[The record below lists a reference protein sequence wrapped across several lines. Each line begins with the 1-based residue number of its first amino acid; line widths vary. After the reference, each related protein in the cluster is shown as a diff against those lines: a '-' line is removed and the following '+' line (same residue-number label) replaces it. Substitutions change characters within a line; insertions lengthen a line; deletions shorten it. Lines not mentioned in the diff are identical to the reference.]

1 MALKEK
7 FELTPEIPQRLKK
20 REMRIKGEGKKK
32 NNKEK
37 TQASCFLCH
46 SQFDNVVRLVIPKSK

>member
-20 REMRIKGEGKKK
+20 REKIIKGRGRKK
-32 NNKEK
+32 NNKE
-37 TQASCFLCH
+37 TNLMLPMPFPPS
-46 SQFDNVVRLVIPKSK
+46 

>member
-20 REMRIKGEGKKK
+20 REKIIKGRGGKR
-32 NNKEK
+32 NNKEAK
-37 TQASCFLCH
+37 PHASYAISTFLM
-46 SQFDNVVRLVIPKSK
+46 

>member
-20 REMRIKGEGKKK
+20 REKTIKGRGRKK
-32 NNKEK
+32 NNKE
-37 TQASCFLCH
+37 TNLMLPVLFPP
-46 SQFDNVVRLVIPKSK
+46 F

>member
-32 NNKEK
+32 E
-37 TQASCFLCH
+37 
-46 SQFDNVVRLVIPKSK
+46 